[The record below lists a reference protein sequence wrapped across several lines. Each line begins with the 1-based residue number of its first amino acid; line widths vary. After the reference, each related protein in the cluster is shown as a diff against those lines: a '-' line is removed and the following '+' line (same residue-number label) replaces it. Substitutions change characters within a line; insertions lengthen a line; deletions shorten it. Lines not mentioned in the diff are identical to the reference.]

1 MMATPW
7 YPARL
12 ELRRSTGMSHGVS
25 SASGTIE
32 EMNRAVLAR
41 FIGSWSA
48 GDVDGVMQC
57 VTKTFVYRASIGP
70 EPGKTYS
77 GADGVRAGIADM
89 IALDA
94 NRVAVITDQYIHGN
108 MGFTR
113 WAYRWPAPAACVS
126 DELGCDWIQ
135 FRDGLLESK
144 DGYRKVMQ
152 RSTVSVPHPVSI
164 PAAGSRA
171 PRESARLAGA
181 RDAEPLLQLMHK
193 LAELENYRPDF
204 RVSFG
209 DLLARGLAASQD
221 GQFKA
226 FVTDSGAAGLSGYAV
241 VQEVPFT
248 FDLRPTLILKELFVS
263 QDCRGRGVGTALMS
277 AVLDYARARGCGR
290 LRWDVLPGNEAAKRF
305 YRRFGGD
312 RDSAWENWVLAL

>member
-1 MMATPW
+1 MKATPC

-12 ELRRSTGMSHGVS
+12 ELRRLTGMSHGVS
-25 SASGTIE
+25 SASATIE

-41 FIGSWSA
+41 FFHSWSA
-48 GDVDGVMQC
+48 GDVDAVMQC

-70 EPGKTYS
+70 DPGKTYS
-77 GADGVRAGIADM
+77 GADGVRAGIVEM
-89 IALDA
+89 LALDA
-94 NRVAVITDQYIHGN
+94 DRVAVITDQHIHGN

-113 WAYRWPAPAACVS
+113 WAYRWPSPAACVS

-144 DGYRKVMQ
+144 DAYRKVMQ
-152 RSTVSVPHPVSI
+152 RSAVPVPHAVSI
-164 PAAGSRA
+164 PAAGIRA
-171 PRESARLAGA
+171 PGESARLAGA

-193 LAELENYRPDF
+193 LAEFENYRPDF
-204 RVSFG
+204 RVGFG

-226 FVTDSGAAGLSGYAV
+226 FVTDSGTAGLSGYAV
-241 VQEVPFT
+241 VQEVSFT

-263 QDCRGRGVGTALMS
+263 QDWRGQGVGTALMS

-312 RDSAWENWVLAL
+312 RDSAWEN

>member
-12 ELRRSTGMSHGVS
+12 ELRRFTGMSPGVS
-25 SASGTIE
+25 SASSTIE

-41 FIGSWSA
+41 FIDSWSA

-77 GADGVRAGIADM
+77 GTDGVRAGIVEM
-89 IALDA
+89 LALDA
-94 NRVAVITDQYIHGN
+94 DRVAVITDQHIHGN

-113 WAYRWPAPAACVS
+113 WAYRWPSPAACVS

-144 DGYRKVMQ
+144 DAYRKVLQ
-152 RSTVSVPHPVSI
+152 RSAVPVPRPASI
-164 PAAGSRA
+164 PAGGIRA
-171 PRESARLAGA
+171 PGESARLAGA
-181 RDAEPLLQLMHK
+181 GDAEPLLQLMHK
-193 LAELENYRPDF
+193 LAEFENYRPDF

-226 FVTDSGAAGLSGYAV
+226 FVTDSGTAGLSGYAV
-241 VQEVPFT
+241 VQEIPFT

-263 QDCRGRGVGTALMS
+263 QDCRGQSVGTALMS

>member
-1 MMATPW
+1 MRATPL

-12 ELRRSTGMSHGVS
+12 ELRRFAGMSHGVS

-32 EMNRAVLAR
+32 EINRAVLAR
-41 FIGSWSA
+41 FVNSWSA
-48 GDVDGVMQC
+48 GDVDGVMRC

-77 GADGVRAGIADM
+77 GAAGVRAGILEM
-89 IALDA
+89 LALDA
-94 NRVAVITDQYIHGN
+94 DRVVVITDQHIHGN
-108 MGFTR
+108 MAVTR
-113 WAYRWPAPAACVS
+113 WTYRWPSPAACVS

-135 FRDGLLESK
+135 FQDGLLESK
-144 DGYRKVMQ
+144 DAYRKVMQ
-152 RSTVSVPHPVSI
+152 RSAVPVRRPVSI
-164 PAAGSRA
+164 PAAGIRA
-171 PRESARLAGA
+171 PAESARLADT
-181 RDAEPLLQLMHK
+181 RDAEPLLQLMRK
-193 LAELENYRPDF
+193 LAEFENYRPDF
-204 RVSFG
+204 RVSCG

-221 GQFKA
+221 AQFKA
-226 FVTDSGAAGLSGYAV
+226 FVTDSNTAGLSGYAV

-248 FDLRPTLILKELFVS
+248 FDLRPTLILKELFVTQDSRS
-263 QDCRGRGVGTALMS
+263 QGVGTALMS

-290 LRWDVLPGNEAAKRF
+290 LRLDVMPGNEAAKRF